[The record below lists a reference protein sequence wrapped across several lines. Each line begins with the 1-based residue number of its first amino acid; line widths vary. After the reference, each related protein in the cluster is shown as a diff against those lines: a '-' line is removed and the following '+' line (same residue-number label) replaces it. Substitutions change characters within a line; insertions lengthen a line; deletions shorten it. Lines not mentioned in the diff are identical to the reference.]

1 MQYVVF
7 SCVWMKIMLMFSK
20 AVNVN
25 MWHAICV
32 KITFYFLPFFM
43 NPQVTLY
50 TWTVVG
56 AFPPLPPQ
64 IRLKINRPTVCHGI
78 SIFCLVLLVGM
89 CLHLKHFKVSVVKHN
104 RDEKILRDINRIT
117 VQSDDS
123 QGNPLQYWLFDIMC
137 SYNFTGMHTVNGF
150 TLQISSPFL
159 TFYNSSV
166 KWRYF
171 LFQRQ

>member
-1 MQYVVF
+1 MQYVVL

-56 AFPPLPPQ
+56 SPLLPPQ

-78 SIFCLVLLVGM
+78 SIFCSFLLVGM
-89 CLHLKHFKVSVVKHN
+89 CLHLKYFKVSVVKHN
-104 RDEKILRDINRIT
+104 QDEKILSDINST
-117 VQSDDS
+117 AVQSDDR
-123 QGNPLQYWLFDIMC
+123 QGNPLQYWLIDIMY
-137 SYNFTGMHTVNGF
+137 SYNFTGKHTFKGF
-150 TLQISSPFL
+150 ALQITSPFL

-166 KWRYF
+166 KWRSF